1 MNKLRNPNEKFITF
15 QKIIKIQQIITT
27 KISKT
32 TKDDELLV
40 LEYLIINAKPQM
52 LNSNVN
58 FVRIYKDFIDYQSE
72 DFYEKTLIDYEGI
85 ISLSGS

>member
-1 MNKLRNPNEKFITF
+1 
-15 QKIIKIQQIITT
+15 
-27 KISKT
+27 
-32 TKDDELLV
+32 
-40 LEYLIINAKPQM
+40 M